1 MKCRDFQLEASFAH
15 TASSYKYT
23 TSHNESPGFL
33 LCCAFFSHSLHIL
46 FCALSFS
53 SSPFDELTCSS
64 EESGITSGFFSSPS
78 PSSSLW
84 LPPLL
89 LLDPGDPLYR
99 MGFDV
104 IFKERWASDWPLF
117 CRWWWWWWC
126 RECFLHFDRR
136 RPIRMA
142 QPPIKRAD
150 AMPMAIDIV
159 GVSDRYNF
167 GRSAASGKQK
177 CCMYYQDNNK
187 RVVLFNR
194 MWSCMDMVHYG
205 SSAV

>member
-1 MKCRDFQLEASFAH
+1 
-15 TASSYKYT
+15 
-23 TSHNESPGFL
+23 
-33 LCCAFFSHSLHIL
+33 
-46 FCALSFS
+46 
-53 SSPFDELTCSS
+53 
-64 EESGITSGFFSSPS
+64 
-78 PSSSLW
+78 
-84 LPPLL
+84 
-89 LLDPGDPLYR
+89 
-99 MGFDV
+99 
-104 IFKERWASDWPLF
+104 
-117 CRWWWWWWC
+117 
-126 RECFLHFDRR
+126 
-136 RPIRMA
+136 MA

-205 SSAV
+205 PSAVQRCNNICLCQSISSTRTTKKKRNKEMTSLRMWVGV